1 MSGKGDM
8 AKKSRDEIRGLE
20 FDWLGR
26 DADGNVA
33 LFSTAGGGY
42 APEEFLR
49 DTDLHDAAIR
59 EILALAAS
67 TEAVFAPE
75 LAANLANTWRLVAE
89 RGLFAFDADP
99 SGGPYRL
106 VAAPRVPRPASMLS
120 PLAAAATA
128 RLVLEHVHFKAH
140 PPTLFDL
147 LKFR

>member
-1 MSGKGDM
+1 MV
-8 AKKSRDEIRGLE
+8 KKSRDEIQGWE
-20 FDWLGR
+20 FDWLAR

-33 LFSTAGGGY
+33 LLSTAGGGY

-59 EILALAAS
+59 EILALEPS

-106 VAAPRVPRPASMLS
+106 VAAPRVPRPSSMLP

-128 RLVLEHVHFKAH
+128 RLVLEHVHFER
-140 PPTLFDL
+140 PLPDV

>member
-1 MSGKGDM
+1 MVN
-8 AKKSRDEIRGLE
+8 KSRDEIQGWE
-20 FDWLGR
+20 FDWLAR

-49 DTDLHDAAIR
+49 DTDLHDAAIQ
-59 EILALAAS
+59 EILALDPS

-75 LAANLANTWRLVAE
+75 LAANLTNTWRLVAE

-99 SGGPYRL
+99 SGGPYHL
-106 VAAPRVPRPASMLS
+106 VAAPRVPRPSSMLP

-128 RLVLEHVHFKAH
+128 RLVLEHVHFER
-140 PPTLFDL
+140 PLPDV